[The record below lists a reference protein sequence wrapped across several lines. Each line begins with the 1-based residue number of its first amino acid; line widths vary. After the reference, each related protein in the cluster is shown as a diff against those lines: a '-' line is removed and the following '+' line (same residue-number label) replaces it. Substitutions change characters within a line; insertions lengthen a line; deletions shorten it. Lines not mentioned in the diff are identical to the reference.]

1 MELKSACKTGT
12 PPGQS
17 FKIKKKKGGGVNNTV
32 QVEHVFSFTTDDKL
46 ENISHL
52 R

>member
-17 FKIKKKKGGGVNNTV
+17 FKKKGGGVNNTV
-32 QVEHVFSFTTDDKL
+32 QVEYVFSFTTDDKL